1 MPLIIL
7 NVIFFGVSIW
17 ISQRAKPLGHMPY
30 RWGVYLGMVA
40 AWTALIFIVSS
51 VQALGGGQTLGGSV
65 LCIVA
70 VLAAV
75 SSMGILRRR
84 KFGVVTFA
92 LMYVVLILIF
102 PFAEPIPGQAFL
114 LAIRDQPASLAELA
128 GEVKSFPLLGSLLFA
143 VVYFAITLIY
153 FKDRWGL
160 LERKT

>member
-7 NVIFFGVSIW
+7 NVIFSGVSIW
-17 ISQRAKPLGHMPY
+17 ISQRAKPVGDMPY

-40 AWTALIFIVSS
+40 AWMALILIVSS
-51 VQALGGGQTLGGSV
+51 VQALGGGQTPGGSV

-75 SSMGILRRR
+75 SSLGILRRR

-92 LMYVVLILIF
+92 LMYVLLILIF
-102 PFAEPIPGQAFL
+102 PFVEPMPGQTFL
-114 LAIRDQPASLAELA
+114 LAIRDEPAFLAELG

-143 VVYFAITLIY
+143 VVYFAITFIY
-153 FKDRWGL
+153 FKDR
-160 LERKT
+160 